1 MMNSFILKNSDKLQN
16 KYLLL
21 LDDIVTASS
30 TLGLLHKNHE
40 KLKA

>member
-30 TLGLLHKNHE
+30 TP
-40 KLKA
+40 